1 MRMKIICFYTGHYAW
16 DAEQLTKSLN
26 KTGWKDFCVENREPL
41 GNWETNTQYKAPFI
55 LEKIKNEDSVVWT
68 DADSRMKQYPSLL
81 EELKCDVAFNY
92 MPLEKESFFKLP
104 KHAILTNEI
113 VEQEGFLQSGTMY
126 FKNTEKTIELL
137 HKWIELNNKDNQQ
150 WDQWTLQMAVHMIP
164 DINVYSLPPEYV
176 WTDNYHNIYENKK
189 PVFEHLQASRRF
201 KSRIR

>member
-26 KTGWKDFCVENREPL
+26 KTGWKDFCVENREPR

-81 EELKCDVAFNY
+81 EELNCDVAFNY

-126 FKNTEKTIELL
+126 FNNTEKYVGTVIRSGFFAHNLTICSSRTTVASTTF
-137 HKWIELNNKDNQQ
+137 HGI
-150 WDQWTLQMAVHMIP
+150 LQPITNPYFA
-164 DINVYSLPPEYV
+164 DGS
-176 WTDNYHNIYENKK
+176 
-189 PVFEHLQASRRF
+189 
-201 KSRIR
+201 